1 MKQYID
7 TEALM
12 QQRRVAAEY
21 FVDLTTELLHT
32 LEHFCVKVNQLTQ
45 DGNQNPAVIV
55 ALATAAALETD
66 TTARFATTMVNI
78 LKGSLL
84 PLSNSKIEPQ
94 LDSKITETRVLVR
107 SLIEAYS
114 NIPEKK
120 IKEVA
125 AAHADATLQEST
137 TWTLVNAVKTFTA
150 FNASLTNLQ
159 SALKDCT
166 YALVSQDDK
175 TINSLFQTARAR
187 FNEEHQEDLNAFL
200 HDVTSATEAVKDLK
214 SDYRSNTAV
223 IHFIKNPDQPVRV
236 IKRLRDEHF
245 TEATLLDI
253 FEYKMKYDALQ
264 AIIKNQKK
272 SEKHS
277 QSAPTINY
285 QIGVLNNNG
294 TITANSY
301 EQLTAPTTVKQIE
314 NE

>member
-1 MKQYID
+1 MKQHID

-12 QQRRVAAEY
+12 QQRKVAAEY
-21 FVDLTTELLHT
+21 FVDLTKELLHT

-66 TTARFATTMVNI
+66 TTARFSSTMVNI

-84 PLSNSKIEPQ
+84 PLTNRNINLQ
-94 LDSKITETRVLVR
+94 LDAKITESREMVR

-125 AAHADATLQEST
+125 SAHTDATLQEST
-137 TWTLVNAVKTFTA
+137 TWNLVNAVKAFTA

-159 SALKDCT
+159 SSLKDCT
-166 YALVSQDDK
+166 YALISQDDK
-175 TINSLFQTARAR
+175 TIKSLFETVSTR
-187 FNEEHQEDLNAFL
+187 FNKEHQEDLDAFL
-200 HDVTSATEAVKDLK
+200 HDVTSAPEAVKDLK
-214 SDYRSNTAV
+214 SDYRSNAAV
-223 IHFIKNPDQPVRV
+223 SHFIKNPDQPVRV

-245 TEATLLDI
+245 IEDTLLDL

-294 TITANSY
+294 TINANSY
-301 EQLTAPTTVKQIE
+301 EQLPVSPQTKQIG